1 MQAETEGIRREME
14 RIVALLLALA
24 AIAERACHVAHP
36 LRARLL
42 SQLWPAEAAAL
53 EYVCG
58 ETALPAPISAD
69 VAEAAGLAARLRLLA
84 IVVAGFV
91 ARLAA
96 AARHRVAVGS
106 LRIACAVAGAP
117 RAAQERIPLPSAPPF
132 DTS

>member
-1 MQAETEGIRREME
+1 MKAETEVIRQEME

-24 AIAERACHVAHP
+24 AIADGACRVAYP

-42 SQLWPAEAAAL
+42 SLLWPAEAAAF

-58 ETALPAPISAD
+58 ETALPVTMSAD
-69 VAEAAGLAARLRLLA
+69 VAEAAALAARLRLLA

-91 ARLAA
+91 ARLVA
-96 AARHRVAVGS
+96 AARHRVAVGA
-106 LRIACAVAGAP
+106 LRIACAAAGVR
-117 RAAQERIPLPSAPPF
+117 RAAQERISLRLPPPF

>member
-1 MQAETEGIRREME
+1 MKAEMVGVRQEME

-36 LRARLL
+36 LRAHLL
-42 SQLWPAEAAAL
+42 SLLWPAEAAAFK
-53 EYVCG
+53 YVSG

-91 ARLAA
+91 ARLVAA
-96 AARHRVAVGS
+96 SRHRVAVGR
-106 LRIACAVAGAP
+106 LGIACAAAGAP
-117 RAAQERIPLPSAPPF
+117 RAAQKKKSLPSAPPF